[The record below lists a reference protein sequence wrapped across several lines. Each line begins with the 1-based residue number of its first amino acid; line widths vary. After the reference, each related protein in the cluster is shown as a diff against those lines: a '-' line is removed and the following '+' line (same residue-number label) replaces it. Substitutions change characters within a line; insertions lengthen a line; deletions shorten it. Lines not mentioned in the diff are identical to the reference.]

1 MTATGARGS
10 DGDEAR
16 GNESERESD
25 GYGARG
31 SESVRVRERLKVRGN
46 ESDRTLCFELSF
58 FVCFLNLVFL
68 SAR

>member
-1 MTATGARGS
+1 MRWSRSDGSERQQRQWEREATTATER
-10 DGDEAR
+10 EVR
-16 GNESERESD
+16 GN
-25 GYGARG
+25 
-31 SESVRVRERLKVRGN
+31 ESVRVRERLKVRGN